1 MTDMVLDIKAL
12 PEVIFSKIS
21 TGKVRFY
28 EENGTITLTP
38 VSEEKPRFSHLRGM
52 FSGGKVSVND
62 FLEETRK
69 DKGLEYEKHLRF

>member
-38 VSEEKPRFSHLRGM
+38 VTEEKPRYLH
-52 FSGGKVSVND
+52 
-62 FLEETRK
+62 
-69 DKGLEYEKHLRF
+69 